1 MTRTILM
8 AASALALLAAG
19 PAAAMQTQTDAA
31 EPAAAPVD
39 DAASAQPECKPLP
52 DGTTTDERANTHLLN
67 AEHAARSK
75 PETIS
80 YDPPVPALASAP
92 DAAQAAYS
100 TEPDA
105 PEHDTAEQT
114 TAQQAKR

>member
-39 DAASAQPECKPLP
+39 DAASAQPEGKPLP
-52 DGTTTDERANTHLLN
+52 DGTTPEERANTTRLN
-67 AEHAARSK
+67 AEQA
-75 PETIS
+75 
-80 YDPPVPALASAP
+80 ASAKAENIAY
-92 DAAQAAYS
+92 DQQVQAVARERS
-100 TEPDA
+100 E
-105 PEHDTAEQT
+105 EHTSELQSLMRTSYAVFCLKKKQE
-114 TAQQAKR
+114 

>member
-39 DAASAQPECKPLP
+39 DAASAQPEGKPLP
-52 DGTTTDERANTHLLN
+52 DGTTPEERANTHRLN
-67 AEHAARSK
+67 AEQA
-75 PETIS
+75 
-80 YDPPVPALASAP
+80 ASAK
-92 DAAQAAYS
+92 AENTAY
-100 TEPDA
+100 D
-105 PEHDTAEQT
+105 QT
-114 TAQQAKR
+114 RQEESRVGKESGGQCRSLMT

>member
-39 DAASAQPECKPLP
+39 DAASAQPEGKPLP
-52 DGTTTDERANTHLLN
+52 DGTTPEERANTARLN
-67 AEHAARSK
+67 AEQA
-75 PETIS
+75 
-80 YDPPVPALASAP
+80 ASAT
-92 DAAQAAYS
+92 AANIPYGQQVQAVARQAAPTQATYS
-100 TEPDA
+100 E
-105 PEHDTAEQT
+105 ENG
-114 TAQQAKR
+114 

>member
-39 DAASAQPECKPLP
+39 DAARAPPEGKPLP
-52 DGTTTDERANTHLLN
+52 DGTPPAERAKPARLN
-67 AEHAARSK
+67 AATAAGATRDNSPHERSDRTRGGQGRVQ
-75 PETIS
+75 TIK
-80 YDPPVPALASAP
+80 
-92 DAAQAAYS
+92 
-100 TEPDA
+100 
-105 PEHDTAEQT
+105 H
-114 TAQQAKR
+114 